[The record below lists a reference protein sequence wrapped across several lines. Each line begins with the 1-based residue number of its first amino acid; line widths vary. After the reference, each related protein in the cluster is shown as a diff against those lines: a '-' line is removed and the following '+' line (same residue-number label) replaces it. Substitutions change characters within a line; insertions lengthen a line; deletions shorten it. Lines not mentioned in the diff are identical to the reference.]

1 MIHRDQLAEAK
12 QRIPELEREKQR
24 VEEQLQAWIK
34 IRDGFSSLTKTES
47 KLLLVPTRIGPTE
60 AIRVILGKHPD
71 GLTPVQIREELAG
84 YGISCGSDKN
94 FLGNIH
100 NIVKRSKDIEQ
111 VGVGGSKLYKL
122 KAFRPTLGEPNPTN
136 TR

>member
-1 MIHRDQLAEAK
+1 MVSCLFEN
-12 QRIPELEREKQR
+12 REQNPIG
-24 VEEQLQAWIK
+24 A
-34 IRDGFSSLTKTES
+34 S
-47 KLLLVPTRIGPTE
+47 RIGPTE

-111 VGVGGSKLYKL
+111 IGVGGSKLYKL
-122 KAFRPTLGEPNPTN
+122 KVFRPTLGAPNPTN

>member
-1 MIHRDQLAEAK
+1 MIHQDQLAEAK
-12 QRIPELEREKQR
+12 QRILELERERQR
-24 VEEQLQAWIK
+24 VEEELQAWTK
-34 IRDGFSSLTKTES
+34 IRDGFSALSRTE
-47 KLLLVPTRIGPTE
+47 KKIPLMPTRIGPTE
-60 AIRVILGKHPD
+60 AIRVILGKHSD

-94 FLGNIH
+94 FLGNIQ
-100 NIVKRSKDIEQ
+100 NIVKRSKEIEQ

-122 KAFRPTLGEPNPTN
+122 KYPKPTLGMPNPTN

>member
-1 MIHRDQLAEAK
+1 M
-12 QRIPELEREKQR
+12 
-24 VEEQLQAWIK
+24 
-34 IRDGFSSLTKTES
+34 
-47 KLLLVPTRIGPTE
+47 
-60 AIRVILGKHPD
+60 ILGKHPD

-111 VGVGGSKLYKL
+111 IGVGGSKLYKL
-122 KAFRPTLGEPNPTN
+122 KVFRPTLGAPNPTN